1 LSLEARKT
9 GQLADP
15 GADLLDR
22 VGRIWEQYG
31 RIAVGVVAAV
41 AVAVVLFI
49 FWQRSQ
55 TTTEAA
61 AATRLAEATA
71 LFWQGEYARSR
82 DMARQV
88 ADEFGS
94 TKSGADAHRL
104 MGDNAHWTGDYKTA
118 IAEYRTYLER
128 EKSGVLA
135 DAARRSLAYSLE
147 SAGEYAEAAKQ
158 YEDLVGHFDRES
170 SAEFLA
176 ASARCH
182 LALGQRAEAIQ
193 RLRRLLDE
201 FADTASRRWPVFA
214 SPSSKP
220 PGSSSRVSGARGRWE
235 LQRASQPSA

>member
-147 SAGEYAEAAKQ
+147 SGGEYAEAAKQ

-201 FADTASRRWPVFA
+201 FADTSQSTLA
-214 SPSSKP
+214 
-220 PGSSSRVSGARGRWE
+220 RVRLAE
-235 LQRASQPSA
+235 LEAAG